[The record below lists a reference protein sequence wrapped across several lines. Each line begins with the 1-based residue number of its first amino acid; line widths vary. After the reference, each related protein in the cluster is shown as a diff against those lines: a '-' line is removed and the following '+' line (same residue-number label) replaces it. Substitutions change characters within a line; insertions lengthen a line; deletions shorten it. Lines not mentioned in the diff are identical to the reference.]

1 MSLSIQQHQGFMRCV
16 QEFMDAF
23 QQPYLHVGFFGSEN
37 FPTKEVVDARM
48 AMLREEMDELEVA
61 ERRHSDVDALDAIV
75 DILYVM
81 YGGALECGF
90 VVESG
95 LVAENFNLTSFYGWP
110 DGMDTYTSVL
120 QFIGSILRPR
130 IEVFGVE
137 LIQTAFMEVHRSNM
151 SKIWKEEPVNEPG
164 VSTKTKDGWI
174 LKRNGKVVK
183 PPTYSKANLAKIL
196 EESGYRYRKKILASF

>member
-1 MSLSIQQHQGFMRCV
+1 MNSHMHDTFARCV
-16 QEFMDAF
+16 REFMDAF
-23 QQPYLHVGFFGSEN
+23 QQPYLKAGVMGLEN
-37 FPTKEVVDARM
+37 FPTEDALKARM
-48 AMLREEMDELEVA
+48 AMLLEEMEELEEA
-61 ERRHSDVDALDAIV
+61 ERIQSDVGILDAIV

-81 YGGALECGF
+81 YGGALECG
-90 VVESG
+90 VEQSDIGDDFRSPTFKRPAGDGSFHYSYVIRHVSG
-95 LVAENFNLTSFYGWP
+95 IV
-110 DGMDTYTSVL
+110 
-120 QFIGSILRPR
+120 RPR
-130 IEVFGVE
+130 IDLFGKE
-137 LIQTAFMEVHRSNM
+137 LVYNAFMEVHRSNM

>member
-1 MSLSIQQHQGFMRCV
+1 MSLSLQQHQRFMGCV
-16 QEFMDAF
+16 QEFMNAF

-48 AMLREEMDELEVA
+48 EMLREEVIELEVA
-61 ERRHSDVDALDAIV
+61 ERKRSDVEALDAIV

-81 YGGALECGF
+81 YGGALEQGF

-95 LVAENFNLTSFYGWP
+95 LVAESFNLTSFHGWP
-110 DGMDTYTSVL
+110 DEMDTYNDVL

-130 IEVFGVE
+130 IELFGQE
-137 LIQTAFMEVHRSNM
+137 LLHRAFLEVHRSNM
-151 SKIWKEEPVNEPG
+151 SKVWKEEPANEPG

-183 PPTYSKANLAKIL
+183 PPTYSKADLGKIL